1 MNDQSD
7 LEQFSSAD
15 SGGERQ
21 PAERESED
29 PDPEE
34 HGTARFP
41 SLPTDWEIKRL
52 DEVATVQGGSTP
64 STDKDE
70 YWDGDILWATPT
82 DLTELQGNT
91 ISDTE
96 DKITEAGLESTST
109 HVLPPY
115 SVLLTSRASIG
126 KCAVNT
132 VPMATNQ
139 GFQSLIPSEKL
150 NTWYLYYV
158 ITEMAPY
165 LESLGAGSTF
175 SEISKR
181 EVQRVQIPVPPME
194 EQLRIATTLK
204 NIDNIREVTKQMVEC
219 GTRVKVGLRQQFFTT
234 GINGEELV
242 ETDSRYGKLPKS
254 WSIKQLDEISEVVG
268 GSTPSTDEDEF
279 WGGDIPWVT
288 PTEITGLVGNE
299 ISKTERNLTESGLES
314 TSTHVLPVNSVLMTS
329 RATIGECAVNTVP
342 MATNQGFKSLIPGE
356 EVNTWYLYYCLKH
369 IAPYIESIGA
379 GSTFS
384 EVSKSVVKNIA
395 IPLPSL
401 DEQEEIAQ
409 TLKSVDEA
417 VLRNKRYLSQM
428 DTLKSGLMR
437 EIFHGQ
443 TRIRNGKV
451 EPLDGVRVDV

>member
-1 MNDQSD
+1 MSEQRD
-7 LEQFSSAD
+7 LEQFASTASS
-15 SGGERQ
+15 GERQ
-21 PAERESED
+21 PEEQESE
-29 PDPEE
+29 PSDPED
-34 HGTARFP
+34 HGTARYP

-64 STDKDE
+64 STDEEE
-70 YWDGDILWATPT
+70 YWGGEIPWATPT
-82 DLTELQGNT
+82 DLTELRGNT

-96 DKITEAGLESTST
+96 DLITEAGLESTST
-109 HVLPPY
+109 HILPPY
-115 SVLLTSRASIG
+115 SVLLTSRAGIG

-139 GFQSLIPSEKL
+139 GFQSLIPGEEL

-158 ITEMAPY
+158 ISEMAPY
-165 LESLGAGSTF
+165 LESIGSGSTF

-181 EVQRVQIPVPPME
+181 EVQRVQIPVPSME
-194 EQLRIATTLK
+194 EQIRIATTLK
-204 NIDNIREVTKQMVEC
+204 NTDNIREVTKQLVEH
-219 GTRVKVGLRQQFFTT
+219 GNRIKVGLRQRFFTA

-254 WSIKQLDEISEVVG
+254 WSIKQLDDVTEVVG
-268 GSTPSTDEDEF
+268 GSTPSTDEDEY

-288 PTEITGLVGNE
+288 PTEVTELVENE

-342 MATNQGFKSLIPGE
+342 MATNQGFKSFIPGE
-356 EVNTWYLYYCLKH
+356 TLNTWYLYYCIEH
-369 IAPYIESIGA
+369 IASYIESIGA

-384 EVSKSVVKNIA
+384 EVSKRVVKNIE
-395 IPLPSL
+395 IPVPSL

-409 TLKSVDEA
+409 TLKSVDDA

-428 DTLKSGLMR
+428 NTLKSGLMR
-437 EIFHGQ
+437 EIFHGR
-443 TRIRNGKV
+443 TRIRNGQI
-451 EPLDGVRVDV
+451 EPLNEVRING